1 MVDLCCTKQHLTKA
15 EKKSLYRSPE
25 TSIVVQ
31 PGYCSFFCLFFCFLE
46 LGCCLIPALSSVVG
60 KGVEDDDDECV
71 CVQDM
76 LYV

>member
-1 MVDLCCTKQHLTKA
+1 M
-15 EKKSLYRSPE
+15 
-25 TSIVVQ
+25 VQ
-31 PGYCSFFCLFFCFLE
+31 PGYCSFFLFFVFLE

-60 KGVEDDDDECV
+60 KGVEDDDDCV